1 MKDSLWLK
9 ESTLPSF
16 PSLEEDLRV
25 DVLIVGGGM
34 AGILCA
40 YQLHQKGISHALIE
54 AETIL
59 GGVTGNTT
67 AKITSQHGLCY
78 HKLLKQFDEKTAKGY
93 YQIHQEA
100 IRQYEAL
107 ASKIDCDF
115 LRTNHYVYETGT
127 PGELEKEMQALQK
140 LGIPVVYTETVGIP
154 VKTSGAIGFLHQAQ
168 FDPVKFI
175 AGIVKDLPIYEHTKA
190 QEFVGNTVKTGRC
203 RIHAR
208 KIILATHFPILNKHG
223 GYFLKLYQQR
233 SYVVALENAG
243 KVEGMY
249 LGEGK
254 EGLSFRNAG
263 DLLLLGGGSC
273 RTGKKS
279 CGWQMLEQKAKQ
291 LYPGAAVKYRW
302 ATQDCMSLDGI
313 PYIGQYSPGTPDLY
327 VATGFNKWGMTS
339 SMVAAGILT
348 DLVAG
353 RKNLYAPI
361 FAPDRSLLRP
371 QLFRNA
377 AESTWNLVRPT
388 APRCPHLG
396 CALHWNKQEHSWDC
410 SCHGSRFSE
419 EGTLLDGP
427 ATGDLPK

>member
-1 MKDSLWLK
+1 M
-9 ESTLPSF
+9 
-16 PSLEEDLRV
+16 
-25 DVLIVGGGM
+25 
-34 AGILCA
+34 
-40 YQLHQKGISHALIE
+40 
-54 AETIL
+54 
-59 GGVTGNTT
+59 
-67 AKITSQHGLCY
+67 
-78 HKLLKQFDEKTAKGY
+78 
-93 YQIHQEA
+93 
-100 IRQYEAL
+100 
-107 ASKIDCDF
+107 
-115 LRTNHYVYETGT
+115 
-127 PGELEKEMQALQK
+127 
-140 LGIPVVYTETVGIP
+140 VYTETLGIP

-279 CGWQMLEQKAKQ
+279 GGWQMLEQKAKQ

-427 ATGDLPK
+427 ATGDLRK